1 MTMADDRDQDTDK
14 PRLALSEL
22 EEGIAL
28 ARKGD
33 LAAARGIFKR
43 IISRDPNG
51 EDAWLWLAWSAEN
64 AEQSLHY
71 LREAQALLPGNE
83 RIAEGVRWAEQ
94 RLKPAQDREAT
105 ASQPIHGQERPRAAR
120 VSRRAK
126 PTIARVSELA
136 QAAQQSAAQRLGEIK
151 SQVEAVSIS
160 SADAQRFRAIWVPAI
175 SLLSIIG
182 MLFFIMVGIANARER
197 GGHVV
202 QALVLPTV
210 APDATPTPTYEDLAR
225 PLWIKVDVA
234 WTRSN
239 WSDAIAALEE
249 IRQLD
254 PNNQDVRERLAEAH
268 YQRGVQLIGA
278 NELDAAQIELD
289 AAIRL
294 HADLAELQQ
303 IMRELKLYLA
313 GLDAYRLK
321 DWPRAVENLSL
332 VYDLNPNFRDTR
344 TMLGQAYYQR
354 GIERQDAE
362 VWDEALSL
370 FQDAQAMVPD
380 LADAG
385 VRAQQCQ
392 DKLTPPKRIEVD
404 ISDKLCTLYE
414 GGKATHTFPVCT
426 GRASAPTLPGRY
438 QILDKIPNAYAS
450 KWDLQMPWWLGI
462 YWAGGSENGF
472 HALPILS
479 NGQILWSGSLR
490 TGCSF
495 GCIVLD
501 TDDAKFMYD
510 WAEIGDVVIVT
521 Y

>member
-1 MTMADDRDQDTDK
+1 MADDHEHEITQ

-22 EEGIAL
+22 EEGISL
-28 ARKGD
+28 ARRGD
-33 LAAARGIFKR
+33 LANARGIFKR
-43 IISRDPNG
+43 IISRDPNH

-64 AEQSLHY
+64 AEQSLRY
-71 LREAQALLPGNE
+71 LQEAKALLPDNE

-94 RLKPAQDREAT
+94 RLKPVQNVEAT
-105 ASQPIHGQERPRAAR
+105 QPQASRPTKVSQASHP
-120 VSRRAK
+120 SRRTK
-126 PTIARVSELA
+126 PPLSRVSELA
-136 QAAQQSAAQRLGEIK
+136 QVAQSNAAQRLGEIK
-151 SQVEAVSIS
+151 EQVEAVSS
-160 SADAQRFRAIWVPAI
+160 PGPDAQRFRAIWVPAI

-182 MLFFIMVGIANARER
+182 MLFFIMVGINNARER
-197 GGHVV
+197 GGRVV
-202 QALVLPTV
+202 QALVLPTIM
-210 APDATPTPTYEDLAR
+210 PDATPTLTYEDQAR

-239 WSDAIAALEE
+239 WGEAIAALEQ

-268 YQRGVQLIGA
+268 YQRGVQLIAA
-278 NELDAAQIELD
+278 NQLDAAQVELD
-289 AAIRL
+289 QAIRL
-294 HADLAELQQ
+294 HADLAELQE
-303 IMRELKLYLA
+303 IMRELKLYRA
-313 GLDAYRLK
+313 GLDAYQLK
-321 DWPRAVENLSL
+321 DWPHAVENLSL
-332 VYDLNPNFRDTR
+332 VYELNPNFRDTQ
-344 TMLGQAYYQR
+344 TMLGQSLYQR

-370 FQDAQAMVPD
+370 FQEAQALLPD

-385 VRAQQCQ
+385 VRAQACQ

-414 GGKATHTFPVCT
+414 EGKVLHTFPVCT

-438 QILDKIPNAYAS
+438 QVLDKIPNAYAS

-479 NGQILWSGSLR
+479 NGQILWSGSLG

-501 TDDAKFMYD
+501 TKDAKFLYD
-510 WAEIGDVVIVT
+510 WAEIGDVVLVT